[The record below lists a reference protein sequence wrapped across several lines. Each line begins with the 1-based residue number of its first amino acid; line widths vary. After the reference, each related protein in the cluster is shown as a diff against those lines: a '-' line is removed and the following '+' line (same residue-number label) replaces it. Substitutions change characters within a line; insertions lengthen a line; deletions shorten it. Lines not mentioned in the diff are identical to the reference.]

1 MRIKVSGFDNAVSIP
16 ENGGIATLAI
26 HNDLFFRKIIE
37 NILDAYTKR
46 EENNRIVICDD
57 NCNPLDITKDSLI
70 ITDIYSYDLSSRTI
84 TAALYK
90 NIQDNSDIDQTKIEQ
105 IESSIFDIL
114 DNINIDFSQ
123 NLSYQSTI
131 SMNDILK
138 MAHVGLEVNLRNN
151 YIDRLYGIIDSAQQL
166 LSKQLVVLVNQRQ
179 LLSHSELRALLQYVE
194 DNHFS
199 VLFIEKICKDKLD
212 SEGLLSIDDDFYD
225 FSTNSR

>member
-1 MRIKVSGFDNAVSIP
+1 MRIKVSGFDNVVSIP

-37 NILDAYTKR
+37 NILDTYTKR
-46 EENNRIVICDD
+46 EENNRIVIYDD
-57 NCNPLDITKDSLI
+57 EHNPLDITKDSLI

-90 NIQDNSDIDQTKIEQ
+90 NIQDNSDIDQIKIEQ

-138 MAHVGLEVNLRNN
+138 MAHVGLEANLRNN

>member
-16 ENGGIATLAI
+16 ENGGIATLVI

-37 NILDAYTKR
+37 NILDTYTKR
-46 EENNRIVICDD
+46 EENNRIVIYDD
-57 NCNPLDITKDSLI
+57 EHNPLDITKDSLI

-138 MAHVGLEVNLRNN
+138 MAHVGLEANLRNN

>member
-16 ENGGIATLAI
+16 DNGGIATLAI
-26 HNDLFFRKIIE
+26 HNELFFRKIIE

>member
-37 NILDAYTKR
+37 NILDTYTKR
-46 EENNRIVICDD
+46 EENNRIVIYDD
-57 NCNPLDITKDSLI
+57 EHNPLDITKDSLI

-105 IESSIFDIL
+105 IESNIFDIL

>member
-26 HNDLFFRKIIE
+26 RNDLFFRKIIE
-37 NILDAYTKR
+37 NILDTYTKR
-46 EENNRIVICDD
+46 EENNRIVIYDD
-57 NCNPLDITKDSLI
+57 EHNPLDITKDSLI

-90 NIQDNSDIDQTKIEQ
+90 NIQDNSDIDQIKIEQ

-138 MAHVGLEVNLRNN
+138 MAHVGLEANLRNN

>member
-212 SEGLLSIDDDFYD
+212 GEGLLSIDDDFYD
-225 FSTNSR
+225 FSTNSQ

>member
-26 HNDLFFRKIIE
+26 RNDLFFRKIIE
-37 NILDAYTKR
+37 NILDTYTKR
-46 EENNRIVICDD
+46 EENNRIVIYDD
-57 NCNPLDITKDSLI
+57 EHNPLDITKDSLI

>member
-1 MRIKVSGFDNAVSIP
+1 MRIKVSGFDNTVSIP

-37 NILDAYTKR
+37 NILDTYTKR
-46 EENNRIVICDD
+46 EENNRIVIYDD
-57 NCNPLDITKDSLI
+57 EHNPLDITKDSLI

-212 SEGLLSIDDDFYD
+212 GEGLLSIDDDFYD

>member
-1 MRIKVSGFDNAVSIP
+1 MRVKVSGFDNAVSIP
-16 ENGGIATLAI
+16 ENGGIATLVI

-37 NILDAYTKR
+37 NILDTYTKR
-46 EENNRIVICDD
+46 EENNRIVIYDD

-138 MAHVGLEVNLRNN
+138 MAHVGLEANLRNN

>member
-1 MRIKVSGFDNAVSIP
+1 MRIKVSGFDNVVSIP

-37 NILDAYTKR
+37 NILDTYTKR
-46 EENNRIVICDD
+46 EENNRIVIYDD
-57 NCNPLDITKDSLI
+57 EHNPLDITKDSLI

-212 SEGLLSIDDDFYD
+212 GEGLLSIDDDFYD
-225 FSTNSR
+225 FSTNSQ

>member
-37 NILDAYTKR
+37 NILDTYTKR
-46 EENNRIVICDD
+46 EENNRIVIYDD
-57 NCNPLDITKDSLI
+57 EHNPLDITKDSLI

-105 IESSIFDIL
+105 IESSIFDVL

-166 LSKQLVVLVNQRQ
+166 LSKQLVVLINQRQ